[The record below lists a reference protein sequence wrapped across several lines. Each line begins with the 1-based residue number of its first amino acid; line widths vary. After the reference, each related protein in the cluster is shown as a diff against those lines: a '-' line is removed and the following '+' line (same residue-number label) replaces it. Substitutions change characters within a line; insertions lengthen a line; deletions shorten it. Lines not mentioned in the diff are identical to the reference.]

1 MFSCKNSLNPI
12 HWHGQSSF
20 SLLLAL
26 QKMAQLGA
34 QKGKQS
40 LTRLAT
46 FAAGDA
52 RGCWRSYFL
61 GFAMVFQIPTNIQ
74 YVTYNNSQK
83 GSKNRHLASNEFF
96 RIFHLWQLR
105 NLFGLFG
112 KAKHW
117 LVNWDKIAGRCF
129 SYFQC
134 GPHPTTFT
142 PSYSHDDHAGITLFL
157 HRIYE
162 MFMIVLLSAFLRA
175 ILCTL

>member
-1 MFSCKNSLNPI
+1 MVNHHF
-12 HWHGQSSF
+12 H
-20 SLLLAL
+20 
-26 QKMAQLGA
+26 
-34 QKGKQS
+34 
-40 LTRLAT
+40 
-46 FAAGDA
+46 
-52 RGCWRSYFL
+52 YFL
-61 GFAMVFQIPTNIQ
+61 HQKLPNWGPKKASNRSPDWPPLWPGTPGAVDCHIFRQGLAMVLHIPTNVQ

-83 GSKNRHLASNEFF
+83 GSKKASNEFF

-117 LVNWDKIAGRCF
+117 LVDWDKIAGRCF

-134 GPHPTTFT
+134 GPHPTIYFTT

-157 HRIYE
+157 HRICE